1 MIGESITL
9 YSGLPSV
16 YLHLLR
22 QFTDK
27 KMSMIIKI
35 FLADDHRLF
44 RDGLKRILGETSDII
59 VVGEATDGLDA
70 LDKMRQGGWNVAL
83 LDVNMPGMN
92 GLEVLKRI
100 MNDGAAHQ
108 VLMLSTY
115 HEDEYAVRSIRAGAS
130 AYLTKNTP
138 TDLLISVIRRLA
150 TGKKY
155 INPELA
161 EKLLFDLSPISQKPL
176 HSMLSDREL
185 SVLKLIALGI
195 TLTEISE
202 KLALSAKTVSTY
214 RARIL
219 EKMNMQNN
227 AQLVRYVTEHKL
239 LE

>member
-1 MIGESITL
+1 
-9 YSGLPSV
+9 
-16 YLHLLR
+16 
-22 QFTDK
+22 
-27 KMSMIIKI
+27 MIIKA

-44 RDGLKRILGETSDII
+44 RDGLKRILGETADIV
-59 VVGEATDGLDA
+59 VVGEAADGLDA
-70 LDKMRQGGWNVAL
+70 LEKMRRGGWDVAL
-83 LDVNMPGMN
+83 LDVSMPGMN

-100 MNDGAAHQ
+100 MTDDPKHQ

-115 HEDEYAVRSIRAGAS
+115 HEDEYAIRTIRAGAS
-130 AYLTKNTP
+130 AYLTKNSP

-150 TGKKY
+150 NGGKY
-155 INPELA
+155 IDPELA
-161 EKLLFDLSPISQKPL
+161 EKLLFDFGPASKIPL
-176 HSMLSDREL
+176 HSTLSDREYD
-185 SVLKLIALGI
+185 VLKLITAGVSLA
-195 TLTEISE
+195 EISQ

>member
-1 MIGESITL
+1 
-9 YSGLPSV
+9 
-16 YLHLLR
+16 
-22 QFTDK
+22 
-27 KMSMIIKI
+27 MSMIIKV

-44 RDGLKRILGETSDII
+44 RDGLKRILGETTDI
-59 VVGEATDGLDA
+59 VVAGEATDGLDA
-70 LDKMRQGGWNVAL
+70 LQKMRHGGWDVAL
-83 LDVNMPGMN
+83 LDVSMPGMN

-100 MNDGAAHQ
+100 IADDASHQ

-115 HEDEYAVRSIRAGAS
+115 HEDEYAIRTIRAGAS
-130 AYLTKNTP
+130 AYLTKNSP

-150 TGKKY
+150 KGGKY
-155 INPELA
+155 IDPKLA
-161 EKLLFDLSPISQKPL
+161 EKLLFDLGPTSEIPL
-176 HSMLSDREL
+176 HAKLSDREFD
-185 SVLKLIALGI
+185 VLKLITVGVSLA
-195 TLTEISE
+195 EISQ